1 MAPSVEQQARSNHLC
16 ICGVEKGIGKLTCW
30 TCYYE
35 PIGYQGYKEYPGSF
49 EQWLKY
55 RLFGFVNTE
64 GRNAD

>member
-35 PIGYQGYKEYPGSF
+35 PIGYPGYKEYPGSYAM
-49 EQWLKY
+49 WLRY
-55 RLFGFVNTE
+55 RVNPVLNKKAK
-64 GRNAD
+64 G